1 MDYRIEQLRYQLRED
16 PSSRLFF
23 QLGEILRRDGQ
34 HDEAVEVLRR
44 GLDVHP
50 RYVAAWMALGRAL
63 RDGGDALGAERAFSR
78 ALELDPENQVA
89 ARLIGESA
97 IDRAEWTRAVKALKL
112 ARAIGTRDDELD
124 ERIEMVE
131 GKLAALGLLEGPEP
145 PPVRPA
151 VAAPVPPPPASP
163 APRTGPMAVVA
174 LSDDDP
180 FAVSSGDDTGVWSL
194 PEDPFTADT
203 PAAPRL
209 EDDQQATMPI
219 PRSEVDAALGARD
232 AIEADEVV
240 GPVAEMPEPEAEDG
254 PGTDDV
260 PELARMPDIEAI
272 AATAET
278 ITLPPR
284 PAGADAD
291 AEPWD
296 EPLADEDEEL
306 EDVPADEV
314 PVPTLTL
321 ARLALSQGDLEL
333 AERTLEGLLERVPE
347 SDEAAQL
354 LDEVR
359 RRRAAVDFAPSA
371 SVAAAKVAALQRWL
385 DAIRLAAERRTL

>member
-34 HDEAVEVLRR
+34 LDEAVGVLRR

-63 RDGGDALGAERAFSR
+63 RDRGDALGAERAFSR

-112 ARAIGTRDDELD
+112 ARALGTRDDELD

-131 GKLAALGLLEGPEP
+131 GKLAALGLLERAEPTPSRRAVEVPSP
-145 PPVRPA
+145 PP
-151 VAAPVPPPPASP
+151 P
-163 APRTGPMAVVA
+163 APRTGPMSVVA

-180 FAVSSGDDTGVWSL
+180 FAVSSGEDTGVWSM
-194 PEDPFTADT
+194 PEDPFTSDE
-203 PAAPRL
+203 PVPPPV
-209 EDDQQATMPI
+209 EGDQQATMPI
-219 PRSEVDAALGARD
+219 PRSEVDAALQARD
-232 AIEADEVV
+232 AIEADEVL
-240 GPVAEMPEPEAEDG
+240 GSASETPEPA
-254 PGTDDV
+254 TVDDAV
-260 PELARMPDIEAI
+260 VGDRPELARLPDIEAI
-272 AATAET
+272 ALTAET

-284 PAGADAD
+284 PEGSD
-291 AEPWD
+291 D
-296 EPLADEDEEL
+296 EPFADGPFVDEDEEL

-314 PVPTLTL
+314 PLPTLTL

-333 AERTLEGLLERVPE
+333 AERTLDGLLERVPE

-359 RRRAAVDFAPSA
+359 RRRTDAVFAPSA
-371 SVAAAKVAALQRWL
+371 SSAAAKVVALQRWL